1 MARRIRTRPG
11 VASFWRC
18 GARHTAEGA
27 AFPDSAFS
35 AHEWRRLEA
44 EPMLIVE
51 PAEEPA
57 GDGGKPAEEPAA
69 DAGKPPAPPARRR
82 SRTKSPKG

>member
-57 GDGGKPAEEPAA
+57 GDGGKP
-69 DAGKPPAPPARRR
+69 PAPPARRR

>member
-27 AFPDSAFS
+27 VFSDRAFS
-35 AHEWRRLEA
+35 AHEWRRLEV

-57 GDGGKPAEEPAA
+57 GDGGKPAEEPAG
-69 DAGKPPAPPARRR
+69 DAAAPAPARRR
-82 SRTKSPKG
+82 RAGKKTGG

>member
-27 AFPDSAFS
+27 VFSDRAFS

-57 GDGGKPAEEPAA
+57 GDGGKPAEEPAG
-69 DAGKPPAPPARRR
+69 DAAAPAPARRR
-82 SRTKSPKG
+82 RAGKKTGG

>member
-27 AFPDSAFS
+27 AFPDRAFS

-57 GDGGKPAEEPAA
+57 GDGGKPAEEPAG
-69 DAGKPPAPPARRR
+69 DAAAPAPARRR
-82 SRTKSPKG
+82 RAGKKTGG

>member
-27 AFPDSAFS
+27 VFPDRAFS

-51 PAEEPA
+51 PADEPA
-57 GDGGKPAEEPAA
+57 GDAAAPA
-69 DAGKPPAPPARRR
+69 PARRR
-82 SRTKSPKG
+82 RAGKKTGG

>member
-27 AFPDSAFS
+27 VFPDRAFS

-57 GDGGKPAEEPAA
+57 GDGGKPAEEPAG
-69 DAGKPPAPPARRR
+69 DAAAPAPARRR
-82 SRTKSPKG
+82 RAGKKTGG